1 MEIPTL
7 KHRLNE
13 SGLSLVEVVAAIVI
27 ISIILISFFSLFI
40 STAKTTKTSSKILDA
55 TYYAQQEMEKLYS
68 LSQNI
73 VVPKKAD
80 NTTKIQIVEDA
91 IIAISAKKN
100 YKKSVNNPHIFFKEG
115 DTTLDPNNKFYYE
128 LKFNFYDHSK
138 NLTRFVIFVYD
149 KDDTERTTPKAQ
161 MENIFEWRAR

>member
-1 MEIPTL
+1 MKIPTL
-7 KHRLNE
+7 KLRLNE
-13 SGLSLVEVVAAIVI
+13 SGISLIEVVASIVI

-40 STAKTTKTSSKILDA
+40 STARTTKTSNDILDA

-80 NTTKIQIVEDA
+80 DRTKIKIVEDA
-91 IIAISAKKN
+91 IIAISTEKN
-100 YKKSVNNPHIFFKEG
+100 YEKDVNNPTVFLKEG
-115 DTTLDPNNKFYYE
+115 DTTVDPNNDFYYE
-128 LKFNFYDHSK
+128 LKFSFYDYKK
-138 NLTRFVIFVYD
+138 NLTRFVILVYD
-149 KDDTERTTPKAQ
+149 KGDTERTTPEAQ